1 MKKILGMDLKDIAGK
16 KFSTA
21 VKEYSNNDVW
31 VTLDYSK
38 EKPSHIDLMVLYGN
52 VEAKTLKRVLQ
63 TCDTNVEIYN
73 LCSHHLAEVADVIE
87 LIQRFQ
93 KERLTI
99 SQHKDIEDIVDKI
112 FNENQTYEKYNQVV
126 TYMKTKHKVDVT
138 DMPKFLIRE
147 ILGL

>member
-1 MKKILGMDLKDIAGK
+1 MKKILGMNREDIAGK

-31 VTLDYSK
+31 ATLDYSK
-38 EKPSHIDLMVLYGN
+38 EKPGHIDLMVLYGN

-63 TCDTNVEIYN
+63 TCDTNLEIYN
-73 LCSHHLAEVADVIE
+73 LCLHHLAETADAIE

-99 SQHKDIEDIVDKI
+99 SQHKDIEEIVDKI

-126 TYMKTKHKVDVT
+126 IYMKTKHNVNIA
-138 DMPKFLIRE
+138 DMPKFLVRE
-147 ILGL
+147 MLGI